1 MTRIIMNGCNG
12 HMGRVITELVES
24 DADAQIVAG
33 VDIVAPPMA
42 PYPVYSSVADVK
54 EEADVIID
62 FSTPKILTKLIEEA
76 QKRNIALVLCTTG
89 YTKEQIA
96 EIDEASK
103 TTAIVRSA
111 NMSLGVNVLLRLVQ
125 EAAKK
130 LAAEGFDI
138 EIVEKHHHFKKD
150 APSGTALEMGKIISE
165 IQSERGLSRRDGR
178 SGMVG
183 AREANEIGYHAIRC
197 GDVVGEHTAI
207 FGFAGERIEI
217 SHKSGSRSVL
227 AEGALSA
234 VRFLIAKKAG
244 RYSMRDV
251 ITEEKG

>member
-12 HMGRVITELVES
+12 HMGRVITEIVES
-24 DADAQIVAG
+24 DKDAQIVAG

-150 APSGTALEMGKIISE
+150 APSGTALAIADAINEALPE
-165 IQSERGLSRRDGR
+165 ALPYVYDR
-178 SGMVG
+178 SGRRARSASAPYAAARSLVNMKLCSAARTRSSRFRTWRTRRRSS
-183 AREANEIGYHAIRC
+183 AREPLLR
-197 GDVVGEHTAI
+197 
-207 FGFAGERIEI
+207 
-217 SHKSGSRSVL
+217 RSTL
-227 AEGALSA
+227 PARAPDCT
-234 VRFLIAKKAG
+234 R
-244 RYSMRDV
+244 
-251 ITEEKG
+251 

>member
-1 MTRIIMNGCNG
+1 MIRILLSGAAG
-12 HMGRVITELVES
+12 RMGKAISEAAENYPDIKITHKVDVVQDFENIEE
-24 DADAQIVAG
+24 IAG
-33 VDIVAPPMA
+33 DDVDIAVDL
-42 PYPVYSSVADVK
+42 SSREGFK
-54 EEADVIID
+54 
-62 FSTPKILTKLIEEA
+62 K
-76 QKRNIALVLCTTG
+76 ALSWAENHKKPLVVGTTG
-89 YTKEQIA
+89 LTEEDHA
-96 EIDEASK
+96 EIDKAAKEIPVLQASNLS
-103 TTAIVRSA
+103 R
-111 NMSLGVNVLLRLVQ
+111 GVNIMFEILRT
-125 EAAKK
+125 AA
-130 LAAEGFDI
+130 AFTHDADI
-138 EIVEKHHHFKKD
+138 EIIEMHHNKKKD

-183 AREANEIGYHAIRC
+183 AREADEIGYHAIRC

-234 VRFLIAKKAG
+234 ARFLVGKKAG

-251 ITEEKG
+251 VTAEKG

>member
-1 MTRIIMNGCNG
+1 MIRILLSGAAG
-12 HMGRVITELVES
+12 RMGRAIVEAAGNYDDIKITHKVDVVQGFENIDEI
-24 DADAQIVAG
+24 ADDD
-33 VDIVAPPMA
+33 VDIAVDL
-42 PYPVYSSVADVK
+42 SSREGFK
-54 EEADVIID
+54 
-62 FSTPKILTKLIEEA
+62 K
-76 QKRNIALVLCTTG
+76 ALSWAVLHKKPLVVGTTG
-89 YTKEQIA
+89 LTDEDHAAIDSAAKEIA
-96 EIDEASK
+96 VLQASNLSK
-103 TTAIVRSA
+103 
-111 NMSLGVNVLLRLVQ
+111 GVNIMFEILRA
-125 EAAKK
+125 AAKFTHD
-130 LAAEGFDI
+130 ADI
-138 EIVEKHHHFKKD
+138 EIMEMHHNKKKD

-165 IQSERGLSRRDGR
+165 IQSERGLTRRDGR

-234 VRFLIAKKAG
+234 ARFLAGKKAG

-251 ITEEKG
+251 ITA

>member
-1 MTRIIMNGCNG
+1 MIRILLSGAAG
-12 HMGRVITELVES
+12 RMGRAIAEAAGNYDDIKITHKVDVIQGFENI
-24 DADAQIVAG
+24 DKIAG
-33 VDIVAPPMA
+33 DDVDIAVDL
-42 PYPVYSSVADVK
+42 SSREGFK
-54 EEADVIID
+54 
-62 FSTPKILTKLIEEA
+62 K
-76 QKRNIALVLCTTG
+76 ALSWAVLHKKPLVVGTTG
-89 YTKEQIA
+89 LTEEDHAAIDSAAKEIA
-96 EIDEASK
+96 VLQASNLSK
-103 TTAIVRSA
+103 
-111 NMSLGVNVLLRLVQ
+111 GVNIMFEILRA
-125 EAAKK
+125 AAKFTHD
-130 LAAEGFDI
+130 ADI
-138 EIVEKHHHFKKD
+138 EIMEMHHNKKKD

-165 IQSERGLSRRDGR
+165 IQSERALNRRDGR

-234 VRFLIAKKAG
+234 ARFLAGKKAG

-251 ITEEKG
+251 ITA